1 MSNREM
7 NEADIKIK
15 KFMRDYFKSQL
26 SRHFTFLCNWQLV
39 KLSHRMTECSEMYA
53 KASINEDSPRP
64 IFGSIFQK
72 EVPIYT
78 DDASELFICFLR
90 MNKIDKNYHLAL
102 FAQYEQIMEDSIL
115 PTTQYITK
123 LLGELDE

>member
-7 NEADIKIK
+7 NEADLKIK
-15 KFMRDYFKSQL
+15 SFMRDYFKSQL

-39 KLSHRMTECSEMYA
+39 KLSHHMTECSEMYA
-53 KASINEDSPRP
+53 QAPINEGSPV
-64 IFGSIFQK
+64 IVFQRD
-72 EVPIYT
+72 VPIYT

-90 MNKIDKNYHLAL
+90 MNKIDKSYHLAL
-102 FAQYEQIMEDSIL
+102 FAQYEQIMEDCIL